1 MKKAGRTEL
10 DFAYL
15 PAYAYPEPPS
25 HPHAKATA
33 RKDAMVP
40 PGMSENLM
48 SSASERYPGQRKP
61 AFHQLR
67 SHQIRM
73 IRCIHRK
80 NDTIVFLLKTS
91 LFSVIGKHERSTR
104 KAQKIQIRTSKTYP

>member
-1 MKKAGRTEL
+1 MPIPNP
-10 DFAYL
+10 L
-15 PAYAYPEPPS
+15 PTPRP
-25 HPHAKATA
+25 KATA

-80 NDTIVFLLKTS
+80 NDTIFFLLKTS